1 MFDDDTTMISCMEYQ
16 RKYNTDSK
24 ILAMVLSLFD
34 TDDKVNLA
42 NLCYIG
48 YQIKLM
54 DPGYRMIA
62 TG

>member
-1 MFDDDTTMISCMEYQ
+1 
-16 RKYNTDSK
+16 
-24 ILAMVLSLFD
+24 MVLSLFD

-62 TG
+62 TGWQIIEI